1 MRFLLLV
8 SLVNSSTVN
17 SPDKVAAYLL
27 ATECASEPG
36 KARCQTLGGT
46 CMIESDGYYTVSAI
60 CVAIGAILLVAYIWP
75 AARRLQSKLQR
86 SHSMLVQLLN
96 RCSGLPGSAWRV
108 SLARKDWLNSLEFV
122 VQVKLSPAKYY
133 WRNVITNTSG
143 MTPWISPQPHKH

>member
-8 SLVNSSTVN
+8 SLVNPSTVN
-17 SPDKVAAYLL
+17 SPNKVAAYLL

-75 AARRLQSKLQR
+75 AARRLQRKLHFLTLCVTTTERMFRTTWVCMESKLSKKGLIR
-86 SHSMLVQLLN
+86 HIKVRGPSNTITCIILLEECN
-96 RCSGLPGSAWRV
+96 H
-108 SLARKDWLNSLEFV
+108 
-122 VQVKLSPAKYY
+122 KYK
-133 WRNVITNTSG
+133 WNDPVNQSTT
-143 MTPWISPQPHKH
+143 T